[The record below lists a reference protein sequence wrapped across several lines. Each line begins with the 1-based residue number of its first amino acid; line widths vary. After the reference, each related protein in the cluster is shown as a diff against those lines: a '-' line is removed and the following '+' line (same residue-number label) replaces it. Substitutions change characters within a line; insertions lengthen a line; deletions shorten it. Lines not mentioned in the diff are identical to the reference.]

1 MDYKEYK
8 KTYEKLL
15 SEKGLVD
22 FENTLGEKEKV
33 LKQINDFLG
42 KYPKILPK
50 DKLPSTPIFE
60 LSLKEIYKRTLQTA
74 IDIINDI
81 SNILSM
87 RGNISNETLR
97 RQLFQAFTLPERRLY
112 VGIWLLLVAF
122 ILYFIDSTT

>member
-60 LSLKEIYKRTLQTA
+60 LSLKELYKRTLQTA
-74 IDIINDI
+74 IDIINDV

-97 RQLFQAFTLPERRLY
+97 RQLFKAFTLPERRLY

-122 ILYFIDSTT
+122 ILYFIDSST

>member
-50 DKLPSTPIFE
+50 DKIPSTPIFE

-81 SNILSM
+81 SNILSI
-87 RGNISNETLR
+87 RGNVSKEELR
-97 RQLFQAFTLPERRLY
+97 RQLFKTLTLPERRLY
-112 VGIWLLLVAF
+112 VGIWLLLAAF

>member
-22 FENTLGEKEKV
+22 FENTLGEKQAV
-33 LKQINDFLG
+33 LKKINDFLG
-42 KYPKILPK
+42 KYPTILPK

-87 RGNISNETLR
+87 RGNVSKEELR
-97 RQLFQAFTLPERRLY
+97 RQLFKTLTLPERRLY
-112 VGIWLLLVAF
+112 VGIWLLLAAF

>member
-8 KTYEKLL
+8 KIYEKLL

-22 FENTLGEKEKV
+22 FENVLGEKEKV

-81 SNILSM
+81 STILTM
-87 RGNISNETLR
+87 RNNVSNETLR
-97 RQLFQAFTLPERRLY
+97 RQIFEAFTLPERRLY
-112 VGIWLLLVAF
+112 VGIWLLLLAF
-122 ILYFIDSTT
+122 VLYFIDSTA